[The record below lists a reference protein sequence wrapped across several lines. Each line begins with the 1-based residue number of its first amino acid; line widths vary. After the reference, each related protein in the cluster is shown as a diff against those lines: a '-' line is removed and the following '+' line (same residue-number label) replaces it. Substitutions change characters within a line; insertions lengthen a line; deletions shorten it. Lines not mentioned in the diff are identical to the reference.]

1 MAKRKVS
8 INDMV
13 KQLKKVE
20 LFLEAVQ
27 ELKEKLD
34 DNESNN
40 EEDKDNE

>member
-1 MAKRKVS
+1 MAKRKVN
-8 INDMV
+8 INDMM

-27 ELKEKLD
+27 ELKEKLE

-40 EEDKDNE
+40 EEDE

>member
-40 EEDKDNE
+40 EEDE

>member
-27 ELKEKLD
+27 ELKEKLN

-40 EEDKDNE
+40 EEDE